1 MSETQTTTAPA
12 GEAQPQQTTGTT
24 TTGQTQTA
32 DHSTAG
38 AALFPGD
45 QILPGADTIYDTRKT
60 INAAPEDV
68 WPWIVQWGKGRG
80 GWYVPSKLEKVLP
93 EKYRSTPT
101 INPEWQA
108 LKVGDKVPDYG
119 VRKKGGD
126 EYHLE
131 VAQVESQRALVY
143 KGERLGMTF
152 TWALL
157 LETPNGQPAN
167 TSSGA
172 STASATETVLHLRFR
187 GKSSQTGW
195 KAKVSLQLG
204 KVADGIMASAMFPGI
219 VDRVEQQ
226 EKKPKTAT
234 ATSAPAAETPAT
246 TTQAAPATTTA

>member
-1 MSETQTTTAPA
+1 MSESQAPNTTNTATEATTAPAA

-24 TTGQTQTA
+24 TAT
-32 DHSTAG
+32 DNSSTG
-38 AALFPGD
+38 AAKFPGD
-45 QILPGADTIYDTRKT
+45 QILPGADTVYDTRKT

-68 WPWIVQWGKGRG
+68 WPWVVQWGKGRG
-80 GWYVPSKLEKVLP
+80 GWYVPSKFEKVLP
-93 EKYRSTPT
+93 EKYRSAPT

-126 EYHLE
+126 AYHLE

-167 TSSGA
+167 SSSGA

-187 GKSSQTGW
+187 GKSTQTGW

-234 ATSAPAAETPAT
+234 EATTTTAPAAETPA
-246 TTQAAPATTTA
+246 ATA